1 MEYESK
7 GDRNKILS
15 VEKYLKKI
23 RPNLK
28 DIINYLNKKLIS
40 GKLNGQ

>member
-15 VEKYLKKI
+15 VEKYLNKI

-28 DIINYLNKKLIS
+28 DVINYLNEKLIC
-40 GKLNGQ
+40 GKLNWQ

>member
-28 DIINYLNKKLIS
+28 DIKNYLNKKLMR
-40 GKLNGQ
+40 GKFNWQ

>member
-1 MEYESK
+1 MEYGSK

-15 VEKYLKKI
+15 VEKYLNKI

-28 DIINYLNKKLIS
+28 DIINYLNEKLIR
-40 GKLNGQ
+40 GKLN

>member
-15 VEKYLKKI
+15 AEKYLNKI

-28 DIINYLNKKLIS
+28 DIINYLNEKLIR
-40 GKLNGQ
+40 GKLNWQ